1 VLEPPAFPQIRQQ
14 AQAAVDAGDRDG
26 ARALLE
32 GAVAGGRSRLAGG
45 DPELLETM
53 RQLAGLHT
61 RAGDPQAARRIL
73 EEAVAAAHRMA
84 DPDPLA
90 VMLAHDLGAAAEQLA
105 NRHEARVQFTR
116 VAEFGPE
123 ALGAEHWAVARAR
136 SYLDTGESV
145 PAEPAVTAPVFT
157 AASFAEPPPPPPAP
171 APPSGPIPPLPGQ
184 PAAPFAPAPIAPA
197 PFAAEPPPSASAEPV
212 LPFSAASVSPFAA
225 GPASPS
231 SAGPASPSSGGLVP
245 PSSGGLVPPSS
256 GGPVP
261 PSSGGVVPPFAAVPV
276 PPFSGGP
283 GSGSAQHPTRKP
295 WAWIL
300 AGTAVVV
307 VAALVVVLVR
317 PGGEEEP
324 ASLVLPS
331 LPAGATTPAATR
343 GLGAAPTPS
352 SVPSSSAPSSAAAEP
367 AGAAA
372 GAAATGAAA
381 APSSR
386 PATVRTRIVSPA
398 GGSSVRWPFDAA
410 FSVSAADV
418 AAADTVVALSICV
431 AGLCY
436 LDGRLDI
443 IEGRAAPYT
452 VYLGSTKPEGTGVPW
467 TLRLDRLSKS
477 AYAALVADRDAAI
490 GKGTWGV
497 TDSTPVGSLNA
508 TPVSTLT
515 VTKKPG

>member
-1 VLEPPAFPQIRQQ
+1 
-14 AQAAVDAGDRDG
+14 
-26 ARALLE
+26 
-32 GAVAGGRSRLAGG
+32 
-45 DPELLETM
+45 
-53 RQLAGLHT
+53 
-61 RAGDPQAARRIL
+61 
-73 EEAVAAAHRMA
+73 
-84 DPDPLA
+84 
-90 VMLAHDLGAAAEQLA
+90 
-105 NRHEARVQFTR
+105 
-116 VAEFGPE
+116 
-123 ALGAEHWAVARAR
+123 
-136 SYLDTGESV
+136 
-145 PAEPAVTAPVFT
+145 
-157 AASFAEPPPPPPAP
+157 
-171 APPSGPIPPLPGQ
+171 
-184 PAAPFAPAPIAPA
+184 
-197 PFAAEPPPSASAEPV
+197 
-212 LPFSAASVSPFAA
+212 
-225 GPASPS
+225 
-231 SAGPASPSSGGLVP
+231 
-245 PSSGGLVPPSS
+245 
-256 GGPVP
+256 
-261 PSSGGVVPPFAAVPV
+261 
-276 PPFSGGP
+276 
-283 GSGSAQHPTRKP
+283 
-295 WAWIL
+295 
-300 AGTAVVV
+300 

-352 SVPSSSAPSSAAAEP
+352 SAPSSAAAEP
-367 AGAAA
+367 A

-508 TPVSTLT
+508 TPVSALT